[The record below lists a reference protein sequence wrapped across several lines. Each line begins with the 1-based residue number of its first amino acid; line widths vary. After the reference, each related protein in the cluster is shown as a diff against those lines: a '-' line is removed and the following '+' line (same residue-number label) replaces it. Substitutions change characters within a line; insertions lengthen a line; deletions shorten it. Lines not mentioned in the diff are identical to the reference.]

1 MVPGLEKE
9 QRLPRGPSEKKQKG
23 NLFRTLSERE
33 LSCSHLSSCS
43 IPKKTQISR
52 ECLNSLAGQGTP
64 SGRKR
69 AHKMGQVSFKRGN
82 QAPQDEK
89 RCWAGRNAS
98 HSGRRKMRGRG
109 RGRRKQPL
117 HSFPRT
123 AVTNYHKQVA

>member
-1 MVPGLEKE
+1 MIPGLEKE
-9 QRLPRGPSEKKQKG
+9 QRLPQGPSEKKQKD
-23 NLFRTLSERE
+23 NLFRTLRE
-33 LSCSHLSSCS
+33 NLALAIYPAAA
-43 IPKKTQISR
+43 IPKKTQVSR

-64 SGRKR
+64 SGCKR
-69 AHKMGQVSFKRGN
+69 AHKMGQGSFKRGN

-109 RGRRKQPL
+109 RRKQPL